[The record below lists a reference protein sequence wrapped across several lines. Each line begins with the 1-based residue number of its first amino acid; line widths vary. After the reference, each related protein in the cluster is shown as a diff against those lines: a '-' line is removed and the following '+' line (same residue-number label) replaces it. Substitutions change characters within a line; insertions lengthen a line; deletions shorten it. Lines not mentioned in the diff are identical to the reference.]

1 MAKIEDVHLFTSVFG
16 RFPSFHDAEVRRINL
31 IRKDVKVLPTLEAQI
46 YVFEM
51 TSEVREGRYVLKNES
66 LVTLG
71 FFEIDGLTVSDFN
84 NQNVLQDLYI
94 QDVSDRQMENIKFD
108 VSFDWLDGL
117 DAKFSCRAIRVLS
130 VTPI

>member
-1 MAKIEDVHLFTSVFG
+1 MAKIEDVHLLTSVFG

-94 QDVSDRQMENIKFD
+94 QVVSDRQMENIKFD
-108 VSFDWLDGL
+108 VSFEGLDGL
-117 DAKFSCRAIRVLS
+117 DAKFSCRAVKVLS